1 MSSRYDR
8 DDDRYAGR
16 REYDFERGRYG
27 RENYYNVGGGYGDFR
42 QRSMGAGIRPNVDDY
57 GYSSDRDYGEREYG
71 REGISDRRD
80 YGDYGYGREGAS
92 RTGGRGYGRLA
103 GREAY
108 RGRYDRDYSRGYGSE
123 YDRGYGYSGSRYDR
137 DYGTSG
143 RGDYGREY
151 DQGHDYDRERAYRDY
166 GEERGFFDRA
176 ADEVRSWFGDE
187 EAERRRRM
195 DQTRGGEY
203 RGRGPRNYR
212 RSDERIREDVNDR
225 LTDHDF
231 LDASDIEVSV
241 SNGEVTLTGTVNN
254 RYAKRL
260 AEEIAESVSG
270 VTNVENRLRVS
281 RESLWSY
288 DQQRSATAGTAST
301 TSTPSTASP
310 TGATGS
316 TSTTGSA
323 ARNKSA

>member
-1 MSSRYDR
+1 
-8 DDDRYAGR
+8 
-16 REYDFERGRYG
+16 
-27 RENYYNVGGGYGDFR
+27 
-42 QRSMGAGIRPNVDDY
+42 
-57 GYSSDRDYGEREYG
+57 
-71 REGISDRRD
+71 
-80 YGDYGYGREGAS
+80 
-92 RTGGRGYGRLA
+92 
-103 GREAY
+103 
-108 RGRYDRDYSRGYGSE
+108 
-123 YDRGYGYSGSRYDR
+123 
-137 DYGTSG
+137 
-143 RGDYGREY
+143 
-151 DQGHDYDRERAYRDY
+151 
-166 GEERGFFDRA
+166 
-176 ADEVRSWFGDE
+176 
-187 EAERRRRM
+187 M